1 MIFINEYDLINEYQ
15 EKPYGIHRLSMYS
28 FVVSCLINK
37 NRSKIL
43 NVRIHFKKYRTNMQ
57 IKAREC
63 GPVSH
68 PKTSKD
74 G

>member
-1 MIFINEYDLINEYQ
+1 
-15 EKPYGIHRLSMYS
+15 MYS

>member
-1 MIFINEYDLINEYQ
+1 MIYINQYDLINEYKG
-15 EKPYGIHRLSMYS
+15 KPHNIHKLI
-28 FVVSCLINK
+28 SCLINK

-43 NVRIHFKKYRTNMQ
+43 NVRIQFKKYRTNMQ

-63 GPVSH
+63 DPVSH
-68 PKTSKD
+68 PKTFKD